1 MQFRKVST
9 VVSVIAGL
17 ALLSTTSFSQTNTFS
32 GRGTAASAD
41 ILGIVTNIGDTGAL
55 PPVGGSLSSS
65 LVTINVPGLLTASA
79 ASATATGAGNQ
90 SQSTASIANLNLSV
104 ATLISILTAG
114 VIETTATATCSN
126 GTPSVSGNSTIAGL
140 TVLGVPITVTGGV
153 NQTITLPLGLGS
165 LVINEQIA
173 TANSITVNA
182 LHLTITA
189 IADVVLA
196 HSEADINCGPVTPP
210 PPPGCT
216 GDVLT
221 GTGGIPGTI
230 KGKKSNYGFYAGI
243 LNGAPFG
250 NFAYDDLGTGL
261 KVRSS
266 AINAYT
272 VDNATDRSF
281 SGTATVNGVTGFTFF
296 VIAGDP
302 DPTTNPHFVDT
313 LDLTVRNASDV
324 IVYHNSGHPAQVDG
338 KNEMFNPCV
347 LPAPGGAKTHK

>member
-1 MQFRKVST
+1 MQFKKFPT
-9 VVSVIAGL
+9 VVSFLAGL

-32 GRGTAASAD
+32 GRGTAASAN
-41 ILGIVTNIGDTGAL
+41 ILGIVTDVGDTGAL
-55 PPVGGSLSSS
+55 PPVGGSLSSN
-65 LVTINVPGLLTASA
+65 LVSVNVPGLLTATA
-79 ASATATGAGNQ
+79 ASATANGSGNQ

-104 ATLISILTAG
+104 ATLVSILTAG

-126 GTPSVSGNSTIAGL
+126 GTPSVNGSSVIAGL

-153 NQTITLPLGLGS
+153 NQTIVLPLGLGS

-216 GDVLT
+216 GDVMT
-221 GTGGIPGTI
+221 GTAGIPGTVH
-230 KGKKSNYGFYAGI
+230 GKKSNYGFYAGI

-250 NFAYDDLGTGL
+250 NFSYDDLGTGF

-266 AINAYT
+266 SIAAYS
-272 VDNATDRSF
+272 VDSVSNRSF
-281 SGTATVNGVTGFTFF
+281 SGPATVNGVTGFTFF
-296 VIAGDP
+296 VTAGDV
-302 DPTTNPHFVDT
+302 DPTTNPHLVDT
-313 LDLTVRNASDV
+313 LALTVKNAAGAT
-324 IVYHNSGHPAQVDG
+324 IYHNSGHPAQVDG
-338 KNEMFNPCV
+338 KNELFHPC
-347 LPAPGGAKTHK
+347 LTPTPGAGVHK